1 MAKKSSYARQRP
13 NSAQGKSAQHK
24 PQGAAT
30 LVRSGAEATPS
41 AANVVEES
49 APLSAA
55 PAAKATAASAAP
67 SKAAPASAKPAA
79 PATRPGAAAVST
91 REQNLR
97 MARARATQAARE
109 KRLITAESYAYV
121 LGDLK
126 LVAGLAVTAFIVLIA
141 LTFVLPH

>member
-30 LVRSGAEATPS
+30 LVRAGAEATPS

-49 APLSAA
+49 APVSAA
-55 PAAKATAASAAP
+55 QVAKPATSATP
-67 SKAAPASAKPAA
+67 SKAAPATAKPAM
-79 PATRPGAAAVST
+79 PATRPGASVST

-126 LVAGLAVTAFIVLIA
+126 LVAGLAITAFIVLIA

>member
-49 APLSAA
+49 APVS
-55 PAAKATAASAAP
+55 
-67 SKAAPASAKPAA
+67 AAPASAKPAA

>member
-13 NSAQGKSAQHK
+13 NPAQGKSAQQK

-30 LVRSGAEATPS
+30 LVRTGAESTPS
-41 AANVVEES
+41 AANVVEE
-49 APLSAA
+49 
-55 PAAKATAASAAP
+55 KTTASAT
-67 SKAAPASAKPAA
+67 PAAKPAA
-79 PATRPGAAAVST
+79 KPATPAANASTAAARPGTAVST

-97 MARARATQAARE
+97 MARARATQAART
-109 KRLITAESYAYV
+109 KNLITPENYTYV

-126 LVAGLAVTAFIVLIA
+126 LVIGLAVTAFVVLIA